1 VIGLHLAVTVYTLQE
16 LVNSHTGGG
25 ISYNE
30 RMSTL
35 SITPIEP
42 LLGEAQ
48 QRHYP
53 KGQII
58 LYQGDS
64 PPYMFLLKQ
73 GEIKVYDID
82 EQGNEKI
89 LYIMRPGSI
98 FPFASYLA
106 RKTEVMWFYAA
117 LSDVVAYAIS
127 YEDLSSQLNKDPRL
141 ALYLL
146 EKVTTDTHEAFVRIA
161 SMSKTTT
168 RPKLV
173 AALKFLCVYH
183 TCAGKSGWRRV
194 NFSTSHQLLAD
205 MTGITRE
212 SATLAMK
219 QLQDEKIT
227 RSPKL
232 GILEINFD
240 RLIEHG

>member
-1 VIGLHLAVTVYTLQE
+1 
-16 LVNSHTGGG
+16 
-25 ISYNE
+25 
-30 RMSTL
+30 
-35 SITPIEP
+35 
-42 LLGEAQ
+42 
-48 QRHYP
+48 
-53 KGQII
+53 
-58 LYQGDS
+58 
-64 PPYMFLLKQ
+64 MFLLKH
-73 GEIKVYDID
+73 GEIKIYDID

-98 FPFASYLA
+98 FPFSSYLG
-106 RKTEVMWFYAA
+106 RRIEVMWFYAA
-117 LSDVVAYAIS
+117 LSDVDAYAIN
-127 YEDLSSQLNKDPRL
+127 YEDLGNQLRQDP
-141 ALYLL
+141 ALGIYLL

-183 TCAGKSGWRRV
+183 TTLQKNGWRRI
-194 NFSTSHQLLAD
+194 NFPVSHQLLAD

-240 RLIEHG
+240 QLIECG